1 MSRTLVLTIW
11 PEQEIV
17 VTDASGVTLQPVV
30 GSMLN
35 FAPAGSLT
43 VTAAARPK
51 ALLYGTPVMNG
62 GTP

>member
-17 VTDASGVTLQPVV
+17 VTDAEASDLEAQGLV
-30 GSMLN
+30 
-35 FAPAGSLT
+35 LT
-43 VTAAARPK
+43 NDGAEPR